1 MRQLLLFFAS
11 LAMAADPVKAPI
23 VPTDLP
29 PEIRLLESGLKLT
42 LLVEHPDLAT
52 PTGLDVDA
60 IGNLWTVSCHTHFR
74 PAGYVGPIHDEVLVF
89 DRHGKNRRVFYAK
102 TD

>member
-1 MRQLLLFFAS
+1 
-11 LAMAADPVKAPI
+11 MAADPVKAPI

-29 PEIRLLESGLKLT
+29 PEIQILQPGVKLT

-60 IGNLWTVSCHTHFR
+60 QGNLWTVSCHTHFR
-74 PAGYVGPIHDEVLVF
+74 PAGYAGPIHDEILVF
-89 DRHGKNRRVFYAK
+89 DKHGRNRRVF
-102 TD
+102 